1 MKAWLA
7 AFRHGLS
14 VLLLGLSAW
23 LVLECVSVVREV
35 RALVVTLPGYVD
47 VAVTREAAALRADIN
62 TESRAWRGLVA
73 NQAESARRALL
84 IESAQW
90 RRESLSEFAVARSD
104 LTAVLDRRSGE
115 LVRTTQA
122 PAVAATALLEEYR
135 RLPAAVGSRLDPWTD
150 CAGNGA
156 CWQAQWT
163 ALLGASRVTAGET
176 SRTMRTIREAT
187 PAIVANVDQT
197 TANVARITKP
207 DSLAIRLLKL
217 TAPVAGGV
225 LFGAMK

>member
-1 MKAWLA
+1 MSALLGVL
-7 AFRHGLS
+7 RHGLS

-35 RALVVTLPGYVD
+35 RALVVSLPGAVD
-47 VAVTREAAALRADIN
+47 LAMSREAAELRADLGA
-62 TESRAWRGLVA
+62 ESRAWRNLVA
-73 NQAESARRALL
+73 AQAESSRRALL

-90 RRESLSEFAVARSD
+90 RRESLSEFAMARSD
-104 LTAVLDRRSGE
+104 LTAVFDRRSGE
-115 LVRTTQA
+115 FVRTTQA

-176 SRTMRTIREAT
+176 SRTMRAVREAT

-207 DSLAIRLLKL
+207 DSLAIRILKL